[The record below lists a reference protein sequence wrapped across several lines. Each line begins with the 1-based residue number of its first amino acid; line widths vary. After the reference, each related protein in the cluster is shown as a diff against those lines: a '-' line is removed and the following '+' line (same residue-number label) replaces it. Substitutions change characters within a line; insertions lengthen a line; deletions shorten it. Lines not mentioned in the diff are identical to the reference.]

1 MKTLLQVLSEDQRA
15 QVHERTL
22 SVLSRTGVRVNTAK
36 GRAILEEAGAEVDKN
51 TCVVRFPRTLVE
63 ESLRSAP
70 KDFTLGARRPGFN
83 LRMNNGDCTLLIDGL
98 AVYAHDRETGE
109 RRAGTFNDWLEATRL
124 TDALDEFGLYW
135 EMIERSDCGKTL
147 ADLVTHWRHLFRNF
161 SKHIQDG
168 IGRPEHAPWLLEV
181 LQVVFGDKETIRRQ
195 HPWSFIACPQSPLTI
210 DEKSTDAYLELLGW
224 DIPLAVMPMP
234 LMGVSGPGSLIS
246 TTVLG
251 NCEVLAML
259 CLVQAG
265 AAGTPFI
272 YAPALAMMNPRSGG
286 YNAGAIEGG
295 LLAAAAVEMARH
307 YGLPVEASGT
317 STDHFVPGIQTAYES
332 SMNGLLATLAWPDIL
347 VGCGLMG
354 GSMVLSLEQLL
365 IDVEAFRMC
374 RRARQGIAV
383 DDDKW
388 LEDVIHRVGPGGN
401 FLTESSTVKALRE
414 GEMYISKLG
423 WHDSFEAWEAAGR
436 PTVLEEACEKVG
448 EILATHQVLPLD
460 EDVER
465 ELDRIQKR
473 AQIEA

>member
-22 SVLSRTGVRVNTAK
+22 SVLARTGVRVDTAK
-36 GRAILEEAGAEVDKN
+36 GRAILEDAGAEVDRN

-70 KDFTLGARRPGFN
+70 KDFTLGARRSGWD
-83 LRMNNGDCTLLIDGL
+83 LRMNSGDCTLLIDGK
-98 AVYAHDRETGE
+98 AVFALDRETGE

-135 EMIERSDCGKTL
+135 DMIERSDCGRTV
-147 ADLVTHWRHLFRNF
+147 ADLVTYWRHLFRNF

-168 IGRPEHAPWLLEV
+168 ISSPGQAPWLLEV

-195 HPWSFIACPQSPLTI
+195 HPWSCIVCPQSPLTI
-210 DEKSTDAYLELLGW
+210 EEKSTDAYLELLGW

-234 LMGVSGPGSLIS
+234 LMGVTGPGSLIS

-286 YNAGAIEGG
+286 YSAGAIEGG

-317 STDHFVPGIQTAYES
+317 STDHYVPGIQTSYES
-332 SMNGLLATLAWPDIL
+332 SMNGLLAALAWPDIL

-365 IDVEAFRMC
+365 IDVETFRMC
-374 RRARQGIAV
+374 KRARQGIAV

-388 LEDVIHRVGPGGN
+388 LEDVIHRVGPGGH

-414 GEMYISKLG
+414 GEMYISQLG

-436 PTVLEEACEKVG
+436 PTLLEEAREKVG
-448 EILATHQVLPLD
+448 QILATHQVLPLD

>member
-1 MKTLLQVLSEDQRA
+1 
-15 QVHERTL
+15 
-22 SVLSRTGVRVNTAK
+22 
-36 GRAILEEAGAEVDKN
+36 
-51 TCVVRFPRTLVE
+51 
-63 ESLRSAP
+63 
-70 KDFTLGARRPGFN
+70 
-83 LRMNNGDCTLLIDGL
+83 
-98 AVYAHDRETGE
+98 
-109 RRAGTFNDWLEATRL
+109 
-124 TDALDEFGLYW
+124 
-135 EMIERSDCGKTL
+135 
-147 ADLVTHWRHLFRNF
+147 
-161 SKHIQDG
+161 
-168 IGRPEHAPWLLEV
+168 
-181 LQVVFGDKETIRRQ
+181 
-195 HPWSFIACPQSPLTI
+195 
-210 DEKSTDAYLELLGW
+210 
-224 DIPLAVMPMP
+224 MPMP
-234 LMGVSGPGSLIS
+234 LMGVTGPGSLIS

-286 YNAGAIEGG
+286 YSAGAIEGG

-317 STDHFVPGIQTAYES
+317 STDHYVPGIQTSYES
-332 SMNGLLATLAWPDIL
+332 SMNGLLAALAWPDIL

-365 IDVEAFRMC
+365 IDVETFRMC
-374 RRARQGIAV
+374 KRARQGIAV

-388 LEDVIHRVGPGGN
+388 LEDVIHRVGPGGH

-414 GEMYISKLG
+414 GEMYISQLG

-436 PTVLEEACEKVG
+436 PTLLEEAREKVG
-448 EILATHQVLPLD
+448 QILATHQVLPLD